1 MRSFPSTSP
10 VTDALSNFALIPT
23 LSELSVNPFNT
34 GALQKRIV
42 VEPPHP
48 EPTMCG
54 WYTASGPELPLL
66 PQKGDV
72 NCECLVIGG
81 GWMGLHAARRYAEL
95 NPDSSVILVDAGR
108 IGNNASGRCM
118 GFVIDLAHNP
128 RKQDFVEDIKGN
140 KEELF
145 VNLDGISFIRSAVD
159 EHGVECDWDPQ
170 GKYHSAA
177 TAHGVE
183 DLRRFSKA
191 LDTLGQRYS
200 WVETDEIRAITGS
213 QHYLKALH
221 HPGTILLQPAK
232 YLKNATTR
240 LPANVTVHEN
250 TPVVAVQFGLPEH
263 VFETPTGTI
272 RASKVIICASGYL
285 TKFGFFKNRAIPLY
299 TFASMTRQLTE
310 KELAQV
316 GAKPAYG
323 LIPANSFG
331 TTVRRT
337 MDNRL
342 FLRNVYSYA
351 TDFKTTKR
359 DVARAKVQ
367 QQIAFDRRWPGLS
380 AIGFEAS
387 WGGLL
392 TLAQNGGMVFGEL
405 GRNVYGAAFCN
416 GTGVAR
422 GAAFGKAVAE
432 LATGR
437 SSPVIDILKKRA
449 SPNKPYP
456 KAVTAMGVR
465 IVTAVRFRQAG
476 AEV

>member
-1 MRSFPSTSP
+1 MNSFNQTM
-10 VTDALSNFALIPT
+10 TK
-23 LSELSVNPFNT
+23 ER
-34 GALQKRIV
+34 KV
-42 VEPPHP
+42 VQPPHP
-48 EPTMCG
+48 EPTVSG
-54 WYTASGPELPLL
+54 WYTAAGPELALL
-66 PQKGDV
+66 PQEGDV
-72 NCECLVIGG
+72 ACDCLVIGG
-81 GWMGLHAARRYAEL
+81 GWMGLHAARRFAEL
-95 NPDSSVILVDAGR
+95 NPQSSVVLVDAGR

-128 RKQDFVEDIKGN
+128 RKRDFVEDIKGN

-145 VNLDGISFIRSAVD
+145 VNLDGIAYIRSAVE
-159 EHGVECDWDPQ
+159 EHGVDCDWDAQ

-183 DLRRFSKA
+183 DLHRFSQA
-191 LDTLGQRYS
+191 LDKLGQNYS
-200 WVETDEIRAITGS
+200 WVETPEIQAITGS
-213 QHYLKALH
+213 KHYIKALH
-221 HPGTILLQPAK
+221 HPGTVLVQPAK
-232 YLKNATTR
+232 YLQNATRR

-250 TPVVAVQFGLPEH
+250 TPIVAVQFGAPKH
-263 VFETPTGTI
+263 ICETPAGTI

-285 TKFGFFKNRAIPLY
+285 TKFGFFDNRAIPLY

-310 KELAQV
+310 SELSQV
-316 GAKPAYG
+316 GNKRAYG

-337 MDNRL
+337 IDNRL

-351 TDFKTTKR
+351 TDFKTTTQ
-359 DVARAKVQ
+359 DVMKARVQ
-367 QQIAFDRRWPGLS
+367 QQIAFDRRWPELS
-380 AIGFEAS
+380 SIGFEAS

-405 GRNVYGAAFCN
+405 AEKVYGAAFCN

-422 GAAFGKAVAE
+422 GAAFGKAIAD
-432 LATGR
+432 LASGR
-437 SSPVIDILKKRA
+437 PSPVVDILKTRA
-449 SPNKPYP
+449 SPSKPYP
-456 KAVTAMGVR
+456 RPVTAMGVR

>member
-1 MRSFPSTSP
+1 MNSLNRA
-10 VTDALSNFALIPT
+10 VT
-23 LSELSVNPFNT
+23 
-34 GALQKRIV
+34 GKRIA

-48 EPTMCG
+48 EPTMSG
-54 WYTASGPELPLL
+54 WYTTSGPELPLL
-66 PQKGDV
+66 PQTGDV
-72 NCECLVIGG
+72 NCDCLVIGG

-95 NPDSSVILVDAGR
+95 NPDSSVILVDADR

-145 VNLDGISFIRSAVD
+145 VNLEGIAYIRSAVE
-159 EHGVECDWDPQ
+159 EHGVDCDWDPQ

-177 TAHGVE
+177 TAHGVD
-183 DLRRFSKA
+183 DLRRFSEA
-191 LDTLGQRYS
+191 LDALGQRYS
-200 WVETDEIRAITGS
+200 WVDTAEIQAMTGS
-213 QHYLKALH
+213 KHYIKALH

-232 YLKNATTR
+232 YLKNATKS

-250 TPVVAVQFGLPEH
+250 TPIVGVQFGIPRH
-263 VFETPTGTI
+263 VCETPAGAI

-285 TKFGFFKNRAIPLY
+285 TRFGFFKDRAIPLY
-299 TFASMTRQLTE
+299 TFASMTRQLIDN
-310 KELAQV
+310 ELSQV
-316 GAKPAYG
+316 GNKPAYG

-337 MDNRL
+337 VDNRL
-342 FLRNVYSYA
+342 ILRNVYSYA
-351 TDFKTTKR
+351 TDFKTTQR
-359 DVARAKVQ
+359 DVTRARVQ

-380 AIGFEAS
+380 SIGFESS

-405 GRNVYGAAFCN
+405 DRNVYGAAFCN

-432 LATGR
+432 LAAGR
-437 SSPVIDILKKRA
+437 SSPVIDILKTRA
-449 SPNKPYP
+449 KPSRPYP
-456 KAVTAMGVR
+456 KAVTALGVR
-465 IVTAVRFRQAG
+465 VVTAVRFRQAG

>member
-1 MRSFPSTSP
+1 MNSLNRT
-10 VTDALSNFALIPT
+10 VLK
-23 LSELSVNPFNT
+23 E
-34 GALQKRIV
+34 RRV
-42 VEPPHP
+42 VELPNP
-48 EPTMCG
+48 EPTDSG
-54 WYTASGPELPLL
+54 WYLASGPELPLV
-66 PQKGDV
+66 PQKGDTV
-72 NCECLVIGG
+72 CDCLVIGG
-81 GWMGLHAARRYAEL
+81 GWMGLHAARRFAEL
-95 NPDSSVILVDAGR
+95 NPDASVILVDAGR

-145 VNLDGISFIRSAVD
+145 VNLDGIAYIRSAIED
-159 EHGVECDWDPQ
+159 HGVDCDWDPQ

-183 DLRRFSKA
+183 DLRRFSEA
-191 LDTLGQRYS
+191 LDVLGQRYS
-200 WVETDEIRAITGS
+200 WTEREEIRAITGS
-213 QHYLKALH
+213 RHYIKAIH
-221 HPGTILLQPAK
+221 HPGTILVQPAK
-232 YLKNATTR
+232 YMKSATKR

-250 TPVVAVQFGLPEH
+250 TPITAVQFGTPKH
-263 VFETPTGTI
+263 VCETLTGTI

-285 TKFGFFKNRAIPLY
+285 TKFGFFENRAIPLY

-310 KELAQV
+310 RELSLVGNKE
-316 GAKPAYG
+316 AYG

-337 MDNRL
+337 SDNRL
-342 FLRNVYSYA
+342 FLRNVYAYA
-351 TDFKTTKR
+351 RDFKTTAK
-359 DVARAKVQ
+359 DVERARIQ
-367 QQIAFDRRWPGLS
+367 QQVAFERRWPELS
-380 AIGFEAS
+380 HIGFEAS

-405 GRNVYGAAFCN
+405 GENVYGAAFCN

-432 LATGR
+432 VAAGL
-437 SSPVIDILKKRA
+437 SSPVIEILKGRA
-449 SPNKPYP
+449 QPSRPYP
-456 KAVTAMGVR
+456 RLITAMGVR
-465 IVTAVRFRQAG
+465 LVTALRFKQAG